1 MANCY
6 STLCTCTW
14 GKSLSASFMWR
25 WSSYSHVNVWL
36 HARVGVC
43 PTDLRVTYS
52 YLLAYMWSCTY
63 TPVTLLPSLDL
74 TPLPSLLLPFLSLLS
89 SHSLPSLS
97 LLSLSL
103 PFSSSLPSPLSD
115 SLSLPSPSSHSLPLP
130 LTPFPFLSLPSPSSH
145 SLPLPLTPF
154 PSLSSLPLPLT
165 PFPSL
170 SLPSTPSHS
179 LLLHLTFL
187 VLSSPWMTVFCNLLC
202 DSHRQPRHHRH
213 GNSSGSYSECP
224 R

>member
-63 TPVTLLPSLDL
+63 TPVTLLPSL
-74 TPLPSLLLPFLSLLS
+74 
-89 SHSLPSLS
+89 HSLPSLS
-97 LLSLSL
+97 LPSPPSHFPRSFLTLNDCIL
-103 PFSSSLPSPLSD
+103 QSSLWFSQAAKT
-115 SLSLPSPSSHSLPLP
+115 SSTWEQQWFLLRVSQIAQRPDRDCAHQTSAKLAEHNKHSEKQQCWWGWGDGRESGEPKEP
-130 LTPFPFLSLPSPSSH
+130 RVTLTQAASI
-145 SLPLPLTPF
+145 
-154 PSLSSLPLPLT
+154 
-165 PFPSL
+165 
-170 SLPSTPSHS
+170 
-179 LLLHLTFL
+179 
-187 VLSSPWMTVFCNLLC
+187 
-202 DSHRQPRHHRH
+202 
-213 GNSSGSYSECP
+213 
-224 R
+224 